1 MTDTIVTVTTP
12 RTDSGLLVTLAAL
25 KTELQITGSTDD
37 VYYTGLILRGSQ
49 AVESYCQR
57 VFAVEGIKE
66 VFRFSWREHRIVALP
81 LTRFP
86 VASIV
91 SVKVDDGDLTADDY
105 EVVSAN
111 GDLYRLS
118 GNGRVCWGGCKI
130 EVNYTAGYATIPG
143 PVQQGVF
150 EVVKLQSASRTRDP
164 SIRSESFIEGL
175 YSYSLFN
182 GENMDTMF
190 LGVPGLSE
198 YINRWAV
205 V

>member
-1 MTDTIVTVTTP
+1 MTEPIITVTTP
-12 RTDSGLLVTLAAL
+12 RTDGGLLVSLADL

-37 VYYTGLILRGSQ
+37 AYYTSLILRGSQ

-57 VFAVEGIKE
+57 IFAIEAIKE
-66 VFRFSWREHRIVALP
+66 VFRFRWPERRVMVLP
-81 LTRFP
+81 LSRHP

-118 GNGRVCWGGCKI
+118 GNARVCWGGCKI
-130 EVNYTAGYATIPG
+130 EVNYTAGYAAIPG

-190 LGVPGLSE
+190 LGVPGLSQ
-198 YINRWAV
+198 YINRWAFV
-205 V
+205 